1 MGRHSLNRI
10 KQYVAYYRVSTSRQT
25 IGLQAQETM
34 VKAYLKDQYPPIKS
48 FTEKESGKCDKN
60 RPQLH
65 LALEY
70 CQQHKA
76 TLVVATL
83 SRLSRDLHFI
93 TSLSKSEIDFVC
105 CDMPDATPLTINLM
119 GAIAQY
125 ERETVSKRTK
135 RALAELKSRGV
146 ELGANNPKVKAGLE
160 KYRDKQKK
168 DKDNKVKPQK
178 VKAIPKVDKPTKIS
192 QADQKHIEALK
203 TLRNNKFS
211 WENIANEFNRLGFE
225 TRVCGKWHRTSI
237 KRLADRHN
245 IH

>member
-1 MGRHSLNRI
+1 MNI
-10 KQYVAYYRVSTSRQT
+10 KQHVAYYRVSTSRQT
-25 IGLQAQETM
+25 IGLQAQKTM
-34 VKAYLKDQYPPIKS
+34 VKAYLKDQWPPIKS

-60 RPQLH
+60 RPQLQ

-135 RALAELKSRGV
+135 RALAELKNRGV
-146 ELGANNPKVKAGLE
+146 ELGANNPKVRAGLE
-160 KYRDKQKK
+160 KYRERQKK
-168 DKDNKVKPQK
+168 EQNNKVKPQK
-178 VKAIPKVDKPTKIS
+178 VKATSQINKPSKVE
-192 QADQKHIEALK
+192 QADQRHIQSLK
-203 TLRNNKFS
+203 VLRNNKNSWKEIAFS
-211 WENIANEFNRLGFE
+211 
-225 TRVCGKWHRTSI
+225 V
-237 KRLADRHN
+237 
-245 IH
+245 

>member
-1 MGRHSLNRI
+1 MNI

-25 IGLQAQETM
+25 IGLQTQETM
-34 VKAYLKDQYPPIKS
+34 VKAYLKDQWTPIKS

-60 RPQLH
+60 RPQLQ

-76 TLVVATL
+76 TLIVATL

-93 TSLSKSEIDFVC
+93 TSLSKAKIDFVC

-125 ERETVSKRTK
+125 ERETISKRTK

-146 ELGANNPKVKAGLE
+146 ELGANNPKVRAGLK
-160 KYRDKQKK
+160 KYRERQN
-168 DKDNKVKPQK
+168 NKVKHQK
-178 VKAIPKVDKPTKIS
+178 VKASSQINEPSKIE
-192 QADQKHIEALK
+192 QADQRHIQSLK
-203 TLRNNKFS
+203 TLRNNNFS
-211 WENIANEFNRLGFE
+211 WENIACEFNRLGFE
-225 TRVCGKWHRTSI
+225 TRVCGRWHRTSMT
-237 KRLADRHN
+237 
-245 IH
+245 

>member
-1 MGRHSLNRI
+1 MNI

-34 VKAYLKDQYPPIKS
+34 VKAYLKDQWPPIKS

-60 RPQLH
+60 RPQLQ

-76 TLVVATL
+76 TLIVATL

-93 TSLSKSEIDFVC
+93 TSLSKSKIDFVC

-125 ERETVSKRTK
+125 ERETISKRTK
-135 RALAELKSRGV
+135 RALEELKSRGV
-146 ELGANNPKVKAGLE
+146 ELGANNPKVRAGLE
-160 KYRDKQKK
+160 KYRERQKK
-168 DKDNKVKPQK
+168 EQDNKVKPQK
-178 VKAIPKVDKPTKIS
+178 VKANSQINEPSKIE
-192 QADQKHIEALK
+192 QADQKHIQALQI
-203 TLRNNKFS
+203 LRRNKHS
-211 WENIANEFNRLGFE
+211 WKRIAYEFNLHGFQTRLEASGIE
-225 TRVCGKWHRTSI
+225 HQ
-237 KRLADRHN
+237 
-245 IH
+245 